1 MGAMEANPLG
11 SVTSMSTSTQ
21 FKPIL
26 NESQVIGSSNLQLMD
41 SIRQLQHK
49 ITEIKS
55 QTVSPIQNY
64 QIAPLPSIFKK
75 PAQPTPLP

>member
-26 NESQVIGSSNLQLMD
+26 NETQVIGTSNLQLMD
-41 SIRQLQHK
+41 SIR
-49 ITEIKS
+49 
-55 QTVSPIQNY
+55 
-64 QIAPLPSIFKK
+64 
-75 PAQPTPLP
+75 